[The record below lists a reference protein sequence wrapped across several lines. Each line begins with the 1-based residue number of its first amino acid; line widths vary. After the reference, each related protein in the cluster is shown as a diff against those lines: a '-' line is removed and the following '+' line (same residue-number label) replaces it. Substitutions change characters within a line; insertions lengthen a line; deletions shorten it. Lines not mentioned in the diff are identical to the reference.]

1 MSINYKVRKKFEE
14 AKYLSVENAERYRV
28 ILRLAYEEY
37 EQMKFWFYKEDIYEL
52 ITNIEGFEEYTLDNL
67 KQDLDSLEEWGNL
80 ITVQDASRVKTLEE
94 FKNRRYKYQISSNT
108 IELERTLI
116 AIENINETSRGSL
129 EISLIENFRDKLLC
143 IKEIDMQDNQKVYSW
158 WMNLSEEFRRLNEN
172 YKDYISK
179 FYSPKTEVILKTT
192 EFLLFKENFIRYLRQ
207 FVKGLQTYVPYIK
220 EIFEKM
226 DEQIIVQLINNV
238 IEYEKKINNIDSSSY
253 DEENEFRIMYG
264 MYDNMKNW
272 FIGTNKKEAM
282 IDSLLENTNEI
293 IRKITTY
300 ALQIIEMNSLGGNRK
315 EEYKT
320 IINLFNKCED
330 IDEAHKLSS
339 VVFGV
344 LNSRHI
350 VCNIDRETESIN
362 SSIFE
367 EKPTKVIVKPR
378 NRYREKTA
386 SRSPIRDKS
395 AEKEKIRK
403 EILKKREREQELL
416 ESRIKDNKLVFA
428 SLQDISRE
436 ERNIFLKWLS
446 VGLNS
451 NGAWTKNEY
460 GRYYKVDITNKDK
473 NIVIS
478 CQDGDFIMPEYEL
491 IFKEK

>member
-1 MSINYKVRKKFEE
+1 MYKINSNR
-14 AKYLSVENAERYRV
+14 
-28 ILRLAYEEY
+28 
-37 EQMKFWFYKEDIYEL
+37 KEDIYEL

-80 ITVQDASRVKTLEE
+80 ITVQDASRVKTL
-94 FKNRRYKYQISSNT
+94 
-108 IELERTLI
+108 
-116 AIENINETSRGSL
+116 
-129 EISLIENFRDKLLC
+129 
-143 IKEIDMQDNQKVYSW
+143 
-158 WMNLSEEFRRLNEN
+158 EEFRRLNEN

-367 EKPTKVIVKPR
+367 EKPTKVIVKPS

-416 ESRIKDNKLVFA
+416 ESRIKDNIDNYSEF
-428 SLQDISRE
+428 I
-436 ERNIFLKWLS
+436 
-446 VGLNS
+446 
-451 NGAWTKNEY
+451 NEILAY
-460 GRYYKVDITNKDK
+460 DVIIKD
-473 NIVIS
+473 
-478 CQDGDFIMPEYEL
+478 DFIKLEKIPAIPESWMG
-491 IFKEK
+491 ITDFKTKRRI